1 MALAR
6 VVQFDDVSPDRMA
19 QLKSQ
24 VESGERPEG
33 LPATEMILLHD
44 AENGKALAV
53 IFFDNEEDYRQG
65 DATLSAMPA
74 DEVPGTRASVTK
86 YDVAVRATD

>member
-6 VVQFDDVSPDRMA
+6 VVEFDDVSPDRMA

-44 AENGKALAV
+44 ADAGKALAV
-53 IFFDNEEDYRQG
+53 IFFDNEDDYRQG
-65 DATLSAMPA
+65 DETLSAMPA
-74 DEVPGTRASVTK
+74 DEVPGTRASVSK
-86 YDVAVRATD
+86 YDVAVRATT